1 MSDKT
6 ADLKLIQKNI
16 SEVQALIVKL
26 NERLSSAKQSLG
38 EAKIELA
45 ACAESMNTKQAV
57 VAKELSSIRET
68 LVSKEDELATVK
80 RQIDNKEDEL
90 SAIKQQLENTEKSSR
105 LEKDILAQQLSSK
118 SAQISS
124 YDSEITQITGLSN
137 QLVEQLGE
145 LLAADSA
152 NSEHVA
158 QVNSGGNVNKKK
170 KSARRS
176 IKRLIKY

>member
-68 LVSKEDELATVK
+68 LVSREDELAAVK
-80 RQIDNKEDEL
+80 RQIDTKEDEL
-90 SAIKQQLENTEKSSR
+90 SDIKQQLANTEKSSS
-105 LEKDILAQQLSSK
+105 LEKELLAQQLSSK
-118 SAQISS
+118 SAQISN

-158 QVNSGGNVNKKK
+158 HLSGGRNINRKKNGRK
-170 KSARRS
+170 S